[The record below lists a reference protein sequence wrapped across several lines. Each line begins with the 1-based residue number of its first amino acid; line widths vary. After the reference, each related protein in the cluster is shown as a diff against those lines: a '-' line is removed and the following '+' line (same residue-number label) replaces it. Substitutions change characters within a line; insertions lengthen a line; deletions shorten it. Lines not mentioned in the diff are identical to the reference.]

1 MLYQLSYRARE
12 STTRIRTENLQIKN
26 VVPPAFAANPSGWRQ
41 QVDESFRLDYRN
53 QAGSGVEAPPFH
65 VLPPA
70 FASSPSQASQTLACG
85 DNRAE
90 KCLIVVL
97 PLDHRSSEAAARS
110 RTGSHNVM

>member
-1 MLYQLSYRARE
+1 MLYQLSYRAGE

-26 VVPPAFAANPSGWRQ
+26 VVPPAFAASPSGWRQ

-53 QAGSGVEAPPFH
+53 QAGSGLAAPPFH

-70 FASSPSQASQTLACG
+70 FASTTTNSQTLACG
-85 DNRAE
+85 DKSVE
-90 KCLIVVL
+90 KRLIVVL

>member
-53 QAGSGVEAPPFH
+53 QAGSGLEAPPFH
-65 VLPPA
+65 VLPPGIRQQSITS
-70 FASSPSQASQTLACG
+70 FTNPGLRRQSGGETS
-85 DNRAE
+85 
-90 KCLIVVL
+90 
-97 PLDHRSSEAAARS
+97 HRCPAVRPPQL
-110 RTGSHNVM
+110 